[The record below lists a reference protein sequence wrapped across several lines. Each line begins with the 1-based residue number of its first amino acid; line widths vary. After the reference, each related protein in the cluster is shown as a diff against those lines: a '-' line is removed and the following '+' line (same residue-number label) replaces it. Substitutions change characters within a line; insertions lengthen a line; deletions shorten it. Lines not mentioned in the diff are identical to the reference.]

1 MKTMKFSEYNKK
13 ELIDKIDKISIEKVG
28 DFVITKY
35 DGRVIN
41 TTKVSLRYEIF
52 DIVKYLKD
60 KIELIES
67 NFNISKYS
75 ISITKGTQYLKL
87 LSEDIDIN
95 GVRFYKS
102 FYILNSTD
110 KSRRLS
116 FNMGLFSENTNLY
129 IITGSESSLFKKHL
143 TGVTMAADNVSLNK
157 ESFKEQ
163 IGGLESLVG
172 HRVLFSKV
180 KEVILGENP
189 KDINHRKFDAFRNS
203 TMMSKLVSNMT
214 KEQMRVL
221 RRPSESIDKI
231 ESGEDFYLDAFW
243 TLLVYLRLFNRED
256 SHTIKNESERIMKIT
271 QWAVRN
277 SVLESLGI

>member
-1 MKTMKFSEYNKK
+1 MKFSEYNKK

-231 ESGEDFYLDAFW
+231 ETGEDFYLDAFW

>member
-1 MKTMKFSEYNKK
+1 MKFSEYNKK

-129 IITGSESSLFKKHL
+129 IITGSESSLYKKHL

>member
-1 MKTMKFSEYNKK
+1 MKFSEYNKK

>member
-231 ESGEDFYLDAFW
+231 ETGEDFYLDAFW